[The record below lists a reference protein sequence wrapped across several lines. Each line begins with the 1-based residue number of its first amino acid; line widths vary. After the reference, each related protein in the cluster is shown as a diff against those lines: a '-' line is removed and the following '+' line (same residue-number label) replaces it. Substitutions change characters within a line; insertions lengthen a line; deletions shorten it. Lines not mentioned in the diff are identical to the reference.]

1 MKIRN
6 TGNRHNG
13 TDSCLCYFHLIQT
26 VKLIQTAYLYLF
38 EFIGVMMVYQRN
50 LLVYLNA
57 SVVYL
62 VGDSDAA
69 KAKGFSYI
77 VGSTYNAQLKT
88 DADAIKYYEVILAT
102 KTEDG
107 TANEVLK
114 VKATDTALLNTLI
127 ASSNYGKLFYI
138 ETTGGYVSAVT
149 HERE

>member
-1 MKIRN
+1 MLPLSTWLAIP
-6 TGNRHNG
+6 T
-13 TDSCLCYFHLIQT
+13 
-26 VKLIQTAYLYLF
+26 
-38 EFIGVMMVYQRN
+38 
-50 LLVYLNA
+50 LLRRRA
-57 SVVYL
+57 SPH
-62 VGDSDAA
+62 
-69 KAKGFSYI
+69 I

-138 ETTGGYVSAVT
+138 ETTGGYVSGVQKVGVVDSTTLGALRIPPIT
-149 HERE
+149 SCTATSSTTTRLTPAMLLATTTRRSRTLPMATTS